1 MEPGDFVEPEIAVT
15 AAVTAALFSPRA
27 RKVIRKG
34 LVYGMAGILTAGDT
48 ISSFAKSVGQGM
60 QQASASMAS
69 EEQKTQQANASMESN
84 GHNQEIEATQ

>member
-34 LVYGMAGILTAGDT
+34 LVYGMAGILTVGDT
-48 ISSFAKSVGQGM
+48 ITSFAKNVGKGM
-60 QQASASMAS
+60 QQAGAPTPS
-69 EEQKTQQANASMESN
+69 EEHEKKEVGVS
-84 GHNQEIEATQ
+84 